1 MNNKTK
7 NGMQTIPSMW
17 KLSIHGSNQ
26 MICSNKQKR
35 INNKTGIEKTSINQ
49 NLVKLLPTMLA
60 LEQHF
65 DKLFVDFKQ
74 VLIRLFIKWSL
85 G

>member
-1 MNNKTK
+1 MNNQTK

-49 NLVKLLPTMLA
+49 NLVKLLSTMLA
-60 LEQHF
+60 LEQH
-65 DKLFVDFKQ
+65 FVDFKQ

>member
-1 MNNKTK
+1 MNNQTK

-49 NLVKLLPTMLA
+49 NLVKL
-60 LEQHF
+60 F
-65 DKLFVDFKQ
+65 FVDFKQ